1 MGIIIILFVCV
12 YSDCPP
18 RRRNEQGQV
27 RWGNIS
33 RLHGGTGR
41 KKLKRRRKKDRER
54 ILLDK
59 KKRRKNEEGEG
70 KRKGKQE
77 NISHL
82 TPTVT
87 TSASHSGFNVL
98 WAKPP
103 HPVHAL
109 FALTLSLSLSL
120 SSTLVGPPASCRLDT
135 TSQHKR
141 RGLYSVVSFLPFHDA
156 SRISQLNRPF
166 HHVSFRCVSLRP
178 RILPPSYSFAF
189 ISTLI
194 LLPCRD
200 IFYYFSRSL
209 YFLRSSSIINR
220 AGAFLLSL

>member
-120 SSTLVGPPASCRLDT
+120 SLSHS
-135 TSQHKR
+135 
-141 RGLYSVVSFLPFHDA
+141 
-156 SRISQLNRPF
+156 
-166 HHVSFRCVSLRP
+166 
-178 RILPPSYSFAF
+178 
-189 ISTLI
+189 
-194 LLPCRD
+194 LLPL
-200 IFYYFSRSL
+200 SVHQP
-209 YFLRSSSIINR
+209 R
-220 AGAFLLSL
+220 AGWIRQASTREGGYIPLYRSCLFTMRRVYPS